1 MLINIEEFRNNFYGV
16 LQIANREDEEIIIKS
31 MYGEVSLIS
40 SKLLN
45 KLKGKQYKRNI
56 WDMMFW

>member
-56 WDMMFW
+56 

>member
-31 MYGEVSLIS
+31 MYGEVALIS

-56 WDMMFW
+56 WDMIFW

>member
-45 KLKGKQYKRNI
+45 KLKGKQYKRKI